1 MLVYTLIYN
10 YFFFF
15 ALSTAAQFEVA
26 GKLGRS
32 GSSSFSIVELPV
44 NTKGNALERKEP
56 ELQKILMRIAG
67 L

>member
-10 YFFFF
+10 NFFF

-26 GKLGRS
+26 GKLGRA
-32 GSSSFSIVELPV
+32 GGSSFSIVELPV
-44 NTKGNALERKEP
+44 NTEGNALERKEP
-56 ELQKILMRIAG
+56 ELQKIIMRIAG